1 MFTNLVRH
9 VIRTDTYG
17 TIKYQ
22 NSKNMMVLVFL
33 RHSRDYS
40 VPSVC
45 QEGSSSGTEVG
56 SIQLQVFYI

>member
-1 MFTNLVRH
+1 MFTNLVRD

-22 NSKNMMVLVFL
+22 NSKNTMVLVFL
-33 RHSRDYS
+33 RHSRNYS

-45 QEGSSSGTEVG
+45 QGGSSSGTEVG